1 MDCSNKSCLNET
13 VKAGRYKD
21 KKVCNFPDG
30 DGGFVGCNKKYV
42 SLDDLSPGCSDV
54 SDGFRDCCNLSTCKT
69 KKLTTTTTNIK
80 TTKNNLWMYIILGIV
95 VFIFIVCLILLY
107 VL

>member
-13 VKAGRYKD
+13 VEAGRYKG
-21 KKVCNFPDG
+21 KKICDFPDG
-30 DGGFVGCNKKYV
+30 DGGFVGCDKKYV

-54 SDGFRDCCNLSTCKT
+54 SDGFRDCCKLSTCIT
-69 KKLTTTTTNIK
+69 KKPTITTNIK
-80 TTKNNLWMYIILGIV
+80 NTKNNLWIYIILGIV
-95 VFIFIVCLILLY
+95 AFIFIVCLILLY

>member
-13 VKAGRYKD
+13 VEAGRYKG
-21 KKVCNFPDG
+21 KKICDFPDG

-54 SDGFRDCCNLSTCKT
+54 SDGFRDCCKLSTCIT
-69 KKLTTTTTNIK
+69 KKPTTTNIK
-80 TTKNNLWMYIILGIV
+80 NTKNNLWIYIILGIV
-95 VFIFIVCLILLY
+95 AFIFIVCLILLY
-107 VL
+107 IL